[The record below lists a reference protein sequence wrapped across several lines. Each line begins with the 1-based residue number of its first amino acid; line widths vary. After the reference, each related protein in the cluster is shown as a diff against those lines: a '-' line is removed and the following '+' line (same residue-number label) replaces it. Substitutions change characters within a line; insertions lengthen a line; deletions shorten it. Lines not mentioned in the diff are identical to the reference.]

1 MEVRKMTDVNVIIK
15 ARARLMRQDIGIA
28 SMLLGLDL
36 VESEQHDTMAT
47 DGERIFWN
55 PKWVSTIEPREIEAV
70 LIHEALHVVFEHPL
84 RRGNRNHK
92 LWNIAC
98 DYAINSYIVYDLRL
112 SLPDGGLLDRKYHG
126 MSAEQIYRILDTN
139 DDALQDAIN
148 QANASNGESDDG
160 DADESQGGNGDS
172 DVSEEA
178 EEEQSSTGKYSS
190 DEGSTGDDEQSS
202 TGESKY
208 DNIPTLVGEVLDAQN
223 EDGSAKSQAELDE
236 LEQTLRSKIF
246 LADKTAS
253 MFGDSSLGGA
263 VNEIKGATIDWI
275 ERIRDFLTGSMK
287 TLSSWNR
294 LNKRHAWR
302 GINLPSQI
310 GVNSGGEIAIAIDT
324 SGSVSQP
331 ELDYIAQVVQLI
343 CEELGIEKVRV
354 CYCDTRVHKNS
365 DGEWWDKFD
374 LSQNEDLE
382 FKVRG
387 GGGTHFDPPFNLF
400 NEHSDDVDD
409 VCAFLYFTDGWG
421 EVSADVEPDVPVF
434 WGITHER
441 HYHEPNRSDIP
452 FGEIYPV
459 DISVI
464 NS

>member
-1 MEVRKMTDVNVIIK
+1 
-15 ARARLMRQDIGIA
+15 
-28 SMLLGLDL
+28 
-36 VESEQHDTMAT
+36 
-47 DGERIFWN
+47 
-55 PKWVSTIEPREIEAV
+55 
-70 LIHEALHVVFEHPL
+70 
-84 RRGNRNHK
+84 
-92 LWNIAC
+92 
-98 DYAINSYIVYDLRL
+98 
-112 SLPDGGLLDRKYHG
+112 
-126 MSAEQIYRILDTN
+126 
-139 DDALQDAIN
+139 
-148 QANASNGESDDG
+148 
-160 DADESQGGNGDS
+160 
-172 DVSEEA
+172 
-178 EEEQSSTGKYSS
+178 
-190 DEGSTGDDEQSS
+190 
-202 TGESKY
+202 
-208 DNIPTLVGEVLDAQN
+208 
-223 EDGSAKSQAELDE
+223 
-236 LEQTLRSKIF
+236 
-246 LADKTAS
+246 

-421 EVSADVEPDVPVF
+421 EVSADESQGGNGDSDVSEEAEEKKSST
-434 WGITHER
+434 GK
-441 HYHEPNRSDIP
+441 YSSDDGSAGDDEQSSTGESKYDNIP
-452 FGEIYPV
+452 TLVGEV
-459 DISVI
+459 LDAQNEDGSAK
-464 NS
+464 SQAELDELE

>member
-55 PKWVSTIEPREIEAV
+55 PKWVSTIEPQEIEAV

-178 EEEQSSTGKYSS
+178 EEKKSSTGKYSS
-190 DEGSTGDDEQSS
+190 DDGSAGDDEQSS

-310 GVNSGGEIAIAIDT
+310 GVNSGGEIAIANDT

-441 HYHEPNRSDIP
+441 HYHEPSRSDIP

>member
-98 DYAINSYIVYDLRL
+98 DYAINSYIVYDLGL

-190 DEGSTGDDEQSS
+190 DDDSAGDDEQSS

>member
-1 MEVRKMTDVNVIIK
+1 MK
-15 ARARLMRQDIGIA
+15 A
-28 SMLLGLDL
+28 
-36 VESEQHDTMAT
+36 
-47 DGERIFWN
+47 
-55 PKWVSTIEPREIEAV
+55 
-70 LIHEALHVVFEHPL
+70 L
-84 RRGNRNHK
+84 R
-92 LWNIAC
+92 
-98 DYAINSYIVYDLRL
+98 
-112 SLPDGGLLDRKYHG
+112 
-126 MSAEQIYRILDTN
+126 
-139 DDALQDAIN
+139 
-148 QANASNGESDDG
+148 
-160 DADESQGGNGDS
+160 
-172 DVSEEA
+172 
-178 EEEQSSTGKYSS
+178 
-190 DEGSTGDDEQSS
+190 DDEQSS

-374 LSQNEDLE
+374 LSQNEDLSSKLE
-382 FKVRG
+382 VVGVLTSTLLSTCSTNILMMSMMSVLSFTSLMGGVRLVLMSNLMYLSFG
-387 GGGTHFDPPFNLF
+387 VLLTRGIIMNLVGLIYLLVRYILLIFLSSTLRCDLRGVFSGVLDP
-400 NEHSDDVDD
+400 
-409 VCAFLYFTDGWG
+409 
-421 EVSADVEPDVPVF
+421 
-434 WGITHER
+434 
-441 HYHEPNRSDIP
+441 
-452 FGEIYPV
+452 
-459 DISVI
+459 
-464 NS
+464 

>member
-1 MEVRKMTDVNVIIK
+1 
-15 ARARLMRQDIGIA
+15 
-28 SMLLGLDL
+28 
-36 VESEQHDTMAT
+36 MAT

-55 PKWVSTIEPREIEAV
+55 PKWVATIEPQEIEAV

-148 QANASNGESDDG
+148 QANASNGESDDS

-172 DVSEEA
+172 DVSEESD
-178 EEEQSSTGKYSS
+178 EEQSSTGKYSS

-275 ERIRDFLTGSMK
+275 ERIRDFP
-287 TLSSWNR
+287 N
-294 LNKRHAWR
+294 WR
-302 GINLPSQI
+302 
-310 GVNSGGEIAIAIDT
+310 
-324 SGSVSQP
+324 
-331 ELDYIAQVVQLI
+331 Y
-343 CEELGIEKVRV
+343 
-354 CYCDTRVHKNS
+354 
-365 DGEWWDKFD
+365 
-374 LSQNEDLE
+374 EDIIFME
-382 FKVRG
+382 
-387 GGGTHFDPPFNLF
+387 
-400 NEHSDDVDD
+400 
-409 VCAFLYFTDGWG
+409 
-421 EVSADVEPDVPVF
+421 
-434 WGITHER
+434 
-441 HYHEPNRSDIP
+441 
-452 FGEIYPV
+452 
-459 DISVI
+459 
-464 NS
+464 